1 MVLARRTVDT
11 MNASLILALALYKAN
26 YKDLLRQ

>member
-11 MNASLILALALYKAN
+11 MNVSLIFAHELYKAN
-26 YKDLLRQ
+26 DKDLLRQ